1 MINKYNNFILESVF
15 YDLLLESSLELLNDF
30 KTVLNDLKTN
40 TTLSKDLQV
49 RKIID
54 ILLELSNKRKDLP
67 LVQNYIDLD
76 TDSTK
81 VSFVPDN
88 KIKYTD
94 YVELL
99 RDRDGRFNTVNI
111 NHDIIKS
118 LKIPV
123 KWVKNPIHDHSDENL
138 PNEWKVL
145 GTYNGV
151 DTDKYDYARYT
162 LYLIENTQ
170 VQDYRLIVFDDENRE
185 QAFRKKVS
193 MSNTTRGSVKVG
205 RFVNKILDL
214 YFKDSGESN
223 DIKPAAVEK
232 FSNAF
237 SASVLYSRDSSKSF
251 EIVDGEAIKHWY
263 LVDNYSAI
271 ESQLGSSC
279 MRHKS
284 CQGFFSIYIDNPDV
298 CKLLILKDVSG
309 EKINGRA
316 LLWTDVDGNKWMDRV
331 YCIKDSYINLFNKWA
346 TDNGYPDIHKSKK
359 LCKVKVKNK
368 DYGSYPYMDTFY
380 IYKPTFVELGV
391 VKNEEFFYFGGTE
404 KEKLNFA
411 SEDKDAYLYNADK
424 EVGDFSP
431 VSRPFLK
438 LIETNGDYNI
448 LT

>member
-40 TTLSKDLQV
+40 NTLSKDLQV

-81 VSFVPDN
+81 VSFIPDN

-99 RDRDGRFNTVNI
+99 RDRDGRFNTVNV
-111 NHDIIKS
+111 NHDIVKT

-123 KWVKNPIHDHSDENL
+123 KWVKNPIHDHNDENF

-145 GTYNGV
+145 STYNGA
-151 DTDKYDYARYT
+151 DADSSWARYT
-162 LYLIENTQ
+162 LYLVENTE
-170 VQDYRLIVFDDENRE
+170 VPDYRLIVFDDENGD

-193 MSNTTRGSVKVG
+193 MSDVTRGSVKVG
-205 RFVNKILDL
+205 RFINKILDL

-223 DIKPAAVEK
+223 SIKPAAVEK

-237 SASVLYSRDSSKSF
+237 SASVIYSRDSSKSF

-284 CQGFFSIYIDNPDV
+284 CQDFFSIYIENPDV
-298 CKLLILKDVSG
+298 CKLLILKDASG

-331 YCIKDSYINLFNKWA
+331 YCIKDSYMNLFNKWA
-346 TDNGYPDIHKSKK
+346 TDNGYQNIYNTKTD
-359 LCKVKVKNK
+359 CKIKVKNK
-368 DYGSYPYMDTFY
+368 DYVQYPYMDTFH
-380 IYKPTFVELGV
+380 IYKPTLVELGV
-391 VKNEEFFYFGGTE
+391 VKNEEFYFGGTE

-411 SEDKDAYLYNADK
+411 SEDKEAYLYNATAGNQV
-424 EVGDFSP
+424 E
-431 VSRPFLK
+431 RPFLK
-438 LIETNGDYNI
+438 LLETNGDYNI
-448 LT
+448 IS